1 MHKKSNLSTI
11 IIDELDY
18 MYVCMYTC
26 ALLIAKCVCL
36 WVNRKDVERVGKESV
51 LSYSG
56 IEGWKEGHLE
66 NQLRIFLS
74 VLSPMKPTFGASC
87 LSTSTRKRN
96 ENI

>member
-11 IIDELDY
+11 ITDELDY
-18 MYVCMYTC
+18 MYVCMYVC

-56 IEGWKEGHLE
+56 IEGWLAIW
-66 NQLRIFLS
+66 RINYVFSFLS
-74 VLSPMKPTFGASC
+74 FPP
-87 LSTSTRKRN
+87 
-96 ENI
+96 